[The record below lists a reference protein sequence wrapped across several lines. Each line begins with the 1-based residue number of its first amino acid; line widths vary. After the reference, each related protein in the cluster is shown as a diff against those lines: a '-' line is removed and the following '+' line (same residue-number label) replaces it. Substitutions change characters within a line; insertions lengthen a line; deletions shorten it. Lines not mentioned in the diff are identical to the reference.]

1 MLTIARQQNTEKEEA
16 AVFLS
21 PKILSQI
28 ERTNVEVKI
37 ENLFL
42 STKNNFKKSPGGSGW
57 NGKQIEGLFFFK
69 GPAPVLAKRTTLFP
83 ATK

>member
-1 MLTIARQQNTEKEEA
+1 MEKILFLSNCIPTFGYMVSSFMLTIARQQNTEKEEA

-42 STKNNFKKSPGGSGW
+42 STKNNFKKSPGGSG
-57 NGKQIEGLFFFK
+57 
-69 GPAPVLAKRTTLFP
+69 
-83 ATK
+83 